1 MTTPAARLRGL
12 SHRIWGDFRRA
23 AVTSLPRRTVGA
35 VQGTRSLG
43 ATMTEVRGWA
53 YHDQEELAAVMVSV
67 DGTVVAAADLVAA
80 PPDLVAVR
88 PETRNSSRCGWRATL
103 DLHGAA
109 DRRVRLGGLAVFA
122 SGLVRELSPL
132 DVVVARSPMGEIT
145 RPRPG
150 SIVGPG
156 PVQVTGWADAPLGL
170 ARVEIQVNGRDAGPA
185 RPIIPVARDHPA
197 TDRSVA
203 ETTGLRGFEHVIRGA
218 GPALRIEAEIVDR
231 AGCRFPIPGADVTV
245 VEPEASEP
253 PTGGERLD
261 VLAAR
266 VRAVRSEVRLDGP
279 PIRLVAFTH
288 RLDLGGGQLYLTELL
303 RQLLNWPDTSC
314 LVISASDGP
323 LRDELE
329 AQGAS
334 VHITDFPFSSP
345 DAYEGR
351 LLELAHLVAAN
362 DCNVSIVNTAVAG
375 IGADLANRLGIPGIW
390 AIHES
395 VAPDEH
401 WLMPYYVAELSPYV
415 SDCLRHALAESAVVV
430 FEAEAT
436 RQLYLPKASQPER
449 FLLVPY
455 GVPIVVIDQYRRITD
470 RAEAR
475 AAKGIGADATVLLC
489 VGTVEPR
496 KAQAALVLAF
506 AQIADRFSDVLLV
519 LVGAIQSPYSD
530 AVRMLV
536 AELGLESRVRLE
548 PVVDDV
554 FAWYLSADVF
564 VLGSDVES
572 MPRTLLEAMAFE
584 VPVLATSTFGITELI
599 EDGRTG
605 LLVEPRDLSAL
616 EDGLSRVLS
625 MPVAERAALG
635 TAASDAVRALHNSA
649 NYASTYRK
657 LLRGL
662 VADADAV
669 PSDLVSD
676 RTNPQ

>member
-1 MTTPAARLRGL
+1 
-12 SHRIWGDFRRA
+12 
-23 AVTSLPRRTVGA
+23 
-35 VQGTRSLG
+35 
-43 ATMTEVRGWA
+43 MTEVRGWA

-266 VRAVRSEVRLDGP
+266 VRAVRSEMRLDGP

-455 GVPIVVIDQYRRITD
+455 GVPIAVIDEYRRITA
-470 RAEAR
+470 RAEAHLR
-475 AAKGIGADATVLLC
+475 EAGRVGVVEYDHLLLQGLRQRSLGRVADPGGVDVGRRPSHPVDDHTGEVDADGDGCFGRQGGGLSDPPDKAGNRGDDRLRRGRLRRRDPQALADQLTRVEVNCPCLDATAPDVDPDRETSFVHDRRSSATRLSPLSVPHCSLACGIGPACTLC
-489 VGTVEPR
+489 R
-496 KAQAALVLAF
+496 
-506 AQIADRFSDVLLV
+506 
-519 LVGAIQSPYSD
+519 
-530 AVRMLV
+530 
-536 AELGLESRVRLE
+536 
-548 PVVDDV
+548 
-554 FAWYLSADVF
+554 
-564 VLGSDVES
+564 
-572 MPRTLLEAMAFE
+572 
-584 VPVLATSTFGITELI
+584 
-599 EDGRTG
+599 
-605 LLVEPRDLSAL
+605 
-616 EDGLSRVLS
+616 
-625 MPVAERAALG
+625 
-635 TAASDAVRALHNSA
+635 
-649 NYASTYRK
+649 
-657 LLRGL
+657 
-662 VADADAV
+662 
-669 PSDLVSD
+669 
-676 RTNPQ
+676 